1 MTSYPIA
8 AVKVSHDVL
17 ELLAD
22 RGEAGVTEVATALSL
37 PKSTAHDH
45 LRTLE
50 RVGSAVNE
58 GGRYRLSMQ
67 FLHFGKVA
75 RNNTELFVRGRDE
88 ALGLSAAVGEQK
100 YVQLVTEENGRCA
113 VVLAARWQRETLPP
127 QATQIYPTHV
137 PLHTNAPGK
146 AILASMNPQEVE
158 RILAEQGL
166 ERLTPA
172 TMTDEDELLLELE
185 RIREQGYA
193 TDDGELI
200 AGMAGVAAPVVTD
213 ADVHGAIAVYSASE
227 GFEADDGDSA
237 VADMVRDAADEIQA
251 NIIFAHDR

>member
-1 MTSYPIA
+1 MTTYPVT

-17 ELLAD
+17 GVLAD
-22 RGEAGVTEVATALSL
+22 RGEAGVTEVAAALDV

-50 RVGSAVNE
+50 RVGSVVNE

-67 FLHFGKVA
+67 HLHFGKIA
-75 RNNTELFVRGRDE
+75 RNNNELFVRGRDE
-88 ALGLSAAVGEQK
+88 ALSLSAAVGDRK

-113 VVLAARWQRETLPP
+113 VVLATRWQRENLPS
-127 QATQIYPTHV
+127 QATRIYPTHV

-146 AILASMNPQEVE
+146 AILARMDSGEVE
-158 RILAEQGL
+158 RILGEQGL
-166 ERLTPA
+166 KRRTPA
-172 TMTDEDELLLELE
+172 TIVDEDELLLELD
-185 RIREQGYA
+185 RIREAGYA

-200 AGMAGVAAPVVTD
+200 AGMAGVAASIVTD

-227 GFEADDGDSA
+227 EFEADRDDSP
-237 VADMVRDAADEIQA
+237 VVDMVRDAADEIQA
-251 NIIFAHDR
+251 NLIFAHD

>member
-1 MTSYPIA
+1 MTNYPVA

-17 ELLAD
+17 KVLAD
-22 RGEAGVTEVATALSL
+22 RGGAGVTEVATALDV

-50 RVGSAVNE
+50 RVSSVVNE

-67 FLHFGKVA
+67 HLHFGKVA
-75 RNNTELFVRGRDE
+75 RNNTELFARGRDE
-88 ALGLSAAVGEQK
+88 VLSLSAAVGERK

-113 VVLAARWQRETLPP
+113 VVLATRWQRETLPP

-146 AILASMNPQEVE
+146 VILASMDSEKVE
-158 RILAEQGL
+158 QTLAEQGL
-166 ERLTPA
+166 EQLTPD
-172 TMTDEDELLLELE
+172 TITDEDELLLELD
-185 RIREQGYA
+185 RIRKEGYA

-227 GFEADDGDSA
+227 EFEASRGDSP
-237 VADMVRDAADEIQA
+237 VVDMVRDAADEIQA
-251 NIIFAHDR
+251 NLIFAHD